1 MKDLTRFESFSK
13 LKSSTEVCSII
24 HNDFIIMSGQFA
36 LCISGG
42 GFVAGEDSVKFTEQ
56 PKERLACH
64 EGRPRTDGRHLT
76 ACSNY
81 SI

>member
-1 MKDLTRFESFSK
+1 MTNLTGFESISK
-13 LKSSTEVCSII
+13 LKGSTEVCSII
-24 HNDFIIMSGQFA
+24 DDNFIIMSVPFI
-36 LCISGG
+36 LCISGRE
-42 GFVAGEDSVKFTEQ
+42 FVAGEDSVKFTEQ

-64 EGRPRTDGRHLT
+64 KGRPTTDGRHLT